1 MVFKK
6 KERRSIMI
14 TDRIMD
20 EKKAHSIFKKIKELT
35 RAGKVLWKEE
45 ADGSTFYTSVSN
57 YKIYIGK
64 SVGTVSFELFNLH
77 NEKIGL
83 LEEGGYFDN
92 TDGLEAFYEY
102 VRKKVLKIDDGLD
115 DLLNHLQQLD

>member
-1 MVFKK
+1 MEDKK
-6 KERRSIMI
+6 I
-14 TDRIMD
+14 
-20 EKKAHSIFKKIKELT
+20 HSIFKKIQGLT
-35 RAGKVLWKEE
+35 KDDKVLWKEE

-64 SVGTVSFELFNLH
+64 SVGTVSFELFNHH

-92 TDGLEAFYEY
+92 TQGLDAFYEQ

-115 DLLNHLQQLD
+115 DLLSHLDNID

>member
-1 MVFKK
+1 MEHKKVHSVFTKV
-6 KERRSIMI
+6 
-14 TDRIMD
+14 
-20 EKKAHSIFKKIKELT
+20 KELT
-35 RAGKVLWKEE
+35 KEDKVLWREE

-64 SVGTVSFELFNLH
+64 SVGTVSFELFNHH

-83 LEEGGYFDN
+83 LEQGGYFDN
-92 TDGLEAFYEY
+92 TQGLDAFYEL

-115 DLLNHLQQLD
+115 DLMNHLGQLD

>member
-1 MVFKK
+1 MEGKK
-6 KERRSIMI
+6 
-14 TDRIMD
+14 T
-20 EKKAHSIFKKIKELT
+20 HSIFKKIKELT
-35 RAGKVLWKEE
+35 NEDKVLWKEE
-45 ADGSTFYTSVSN
+45 ADGSTFYTSVSD

-64 SVGTVSFELFNLH
+64 SVGTVSFELFNHH

-92 TDGLEAFYEY
+92 TQGLDNFYEL

-115 DLLNHLQQLD
+115 DLLNHLEQLD

>member
-1 MVFKK
+1 MEDKKVHSVF
-6 KERRSIMI
+6 
-14 TDRIMD
+14 T
-20 EKKAHSIFKKIKELT
+20 KIKELT
-35 RAGKVLWKEE
+35 KEDKVLWREE

-64 SVGTVSFELFNLH
+64 SVGTVSFELFNHH

-83 LEEGGYFDN
+83 LEQGGYFDN
-92 TDGLEAFYEY
+92 TQGLDAFYEL

-115 DLLNHLQQLD
+115 DLMNHLEQID